1 MNFQSAMQHIPD
13 GSDVIFLLGE
23 IDCREG
29 KQVTLIT
36 THLLIT
42 PSHHI
47 FSPHVLIACSCLGLL
62 LAVERDIYPSV
73 TSGMDR
79 VIDIFINDVIKKLI
93 RDRHF
98 RIYIHPVVPV
108 LGDTPLIST
117 LNIQLSNS
125 TIHRE
130 TNNHPDLYP
139 NSSHYHQTLHVPLST
154 NSIDDIV
161 KKLKRLQVYHGWIYL
176 MIY

>member
-1 MNFQSAMQHIPD
+1 MSSFSWEKSIVGKVNKSPSSQHTF
-13 GSDVIFLLGE
+13 SS
-23 IDCREG
+23 
-29 KQVTLIT
+29 
-36 THLLIT
+36 HLLT
-42 PSHHI
+42 TSSHYTTY
-47 FSPHVLIACSCLGLL
+47 SQHVLIACSCLGLL

-108 LGDTPLIST
+108 LGNTPLIST

-130 TNNHPDLYP
+130 TNNHPNLYP
-139 NSSHYHQTLHVPLST
+139 NSSHYQQTLHVPLSP
-154 NSIDDIV
+154 NSIV